1 MSEPVSH
8 ERIRLGISA
17 CLLGQRVRFDGGHK
31 RDPFLVESLGAFVE
45 WVPVC
50 PEVESGMGAP
60 RESMR
65 LVLVSGD
72 VRLLTNK
79 SVQDQT
85 AGMHSYARRRVV
97 ELADDE
103 LFGFVL
109 KKDSPTCGLERV
121 KVYGTG
127 GVPLKSGRGL
137 FAEALVTRFPL
148 LPVEEEGR
156 LNDPRLRE
164 NFVERIF
171 AYRRLTDLCA
181 PQWSMG
187 DVVRFHTAHKLTLMA
202 HRPVAYQALGR
213 LVAAGKSIPRPEFKE
228 RYSSEFMTALS
239 SMATPRRHANV
250 LQHMLGYFKQ
260 ILDGESRAELLALI
274 KDYAEGRV
282 PLVVPLTL
290 FGHHIRRCGVP
301 YLAGQVYLRPHP
313 VELMLRNHV

>member
-1 MSEPVSH
+1 MSTMSH

-17 CLLGQRVRFDGGHK
+17 CLLGERVRFDGGHK
-31 RDPFLVESLGAFVE
+31 RDPFLVESLGQFVE

-50 PEVESGMGAP
+50 PEVESGLDAP

-65 LVLVSGD
+65 LVQVEGQ

-79 SVQDQT
+79 TTSDHT
-85 AGMHSYARRRVV
+85 DNMRRYARRRVE
-97 ELADDE
+97 ELGGDQ

-127 GVPLKSGRGL
+127 GVPMKSGRGL
-137 FAEALVTRFPL
+137 FADALVTRFPM

-164 NFVERIF
+164 NFIERAF
-171 AYRRLTDLCA
+171 AYRRLA
-181 PQWSMG
+181 AVFASRWSMG
-187 DVVRFHTAHKLTLMA
+187 DIVRFHTIHKLTLMA
-202 HRPVAYQALGR
+202 HRPESYQRLGR
-213 LVAAGKSIPRPEFKE
+213 LVASGKSMGRRDFQD
-228 RYSSEFMTALS
+228 RYSSGFMTALS
-239 SMATPRRHANV
+239 AIATPRRQANV
-250 LQHMLGYFKQ
+250 LQHMLGYFKDT
-260 ILDGESRAELLALI
+260 LDRGDRAELLTLI
-274 KDYAEGRV
+274 ASHAAGQV

-290 FGHHIRRCGVP
+290 FAHHIRRCGVT
-301 YLAGQVYLRPHP
+301 YLAEQTYLQPHP